1 MRLKIERAYFIVF
14 VYETRPIFDENY
26 DEYRNDVNFIRLYS
40 RSHGKYK
47 SISERKR
54 RINENTTNAVP

>member
-26 DEYRNDVNFIRLYS
+26 DEYR
-40 RSHGKYK
+40 G
-47 SISERKR
+47 
-54 RINENTTNAVP
+54 TT